1 MKEQY
6 ITTSLIMKDYISFK
20 SECRCMDHD
29 LRVTFEKGVLNHVS
43 LTFEDKIYI
52 IEQYNISFLKR
63 LWSRIKI
70 VFKILFKGYCEFDY
84 QFIFKDK
91 NHVDEF
97 MKYMNDSYDEI
108 KKEIKDEDQK

>member
-52 IEQYNISFLKR
+52 FQNSI
-63 LWSRIKI
+63 
-70 VFKILFKGYCEFDY
+70 
-84 QFIFKDK
+84 
-91 NHVDEF
+91 
-97 MKYMNDSYDEI
+97 
-108 KKEIKDEDQK
+108 